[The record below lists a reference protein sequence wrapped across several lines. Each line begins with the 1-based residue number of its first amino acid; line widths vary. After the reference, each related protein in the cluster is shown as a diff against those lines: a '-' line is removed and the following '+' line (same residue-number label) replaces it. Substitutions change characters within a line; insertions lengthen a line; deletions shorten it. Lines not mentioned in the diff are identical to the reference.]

1 MISAVAASPSVLW
14 PPNHKM
20 APATVTAS
28 ASDLCSAALVYKITS
43 VSSNEPVNGT
53 GDGDTAPDWVI
64 TGNLTVNL
72 RAERSGSGSG
82 RVYTIMVG
90 CTDAS
95 GNSSTKT
102 TTVTV
107 PHDQGK

>member
-1 MISAVAASPSVLW
+1 MVPVTVAV
-14 PPNHKM
+14 
-20 APATVTAS
+20 S
-28 ASDLCSAALVYKITS
+28 ASDVCSPAPVCKITS

-53 GDGDTAPDWVI
+53 GDGDTAPDWQI

-72 RAERSGSGSG
+72 RAERAGNGSG
-82 RVYTIMVG
+82 RVYTLMVG

-102 TTVTV
+102 TAVTV
-107 PHDQGK
+107 PHDQGKKK

>member
-1 MISAVAASPSVLW
+1 MCGVVEYR
-14 PPNHKM
+14 
-20 APATVTAS
+20 V
-28 ASDLCSAALVYKITS
+28 

-64 TGNLTVNL
+64 TGNLTVDL
-72 RAERSGSGSG
+72 RAERSGTGSG
-82 RVYTIMVG
+82 RVYTITVR

-102 TTVTV
+102 VTVTV
-107 PHDQGK
+107 PHDRRK